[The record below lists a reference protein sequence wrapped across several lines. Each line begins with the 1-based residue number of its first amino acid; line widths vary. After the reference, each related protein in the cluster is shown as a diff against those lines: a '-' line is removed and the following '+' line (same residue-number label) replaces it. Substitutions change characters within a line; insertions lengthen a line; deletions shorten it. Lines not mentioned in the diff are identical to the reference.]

1 MVYYN
6 DVMGQKKKAV
16 FTAEP
21 EQLDEI
27 EAVVRSGRYRSASAF
42 LREAIREKL
51 ARLRR
56 ERLEQQVAQYCAE
69 SDSLDDAGLIG
80 IQAIDDDS

>member
-1 MVYYN
+1 
-6 DVMGQKKKAV
+6 MGHLKRKAV

-21 EQLDEI
+21 EQLDQI
-27 EAVVRSGRYRSASAF
+27 EAVVSSGRYRSTSAF

-69 SDSLDDAGLIG
+69 GDSLDDTELIG
-80 IQAIDDDS
+80 LQAIDDDS

>member
-1 MVYYN
+1 MEHT
-6 DVMGQKKKAV
+6 KRKAV

-21 EQLDEI
+21 EQLDQI
-27 EAVVRSGRYRSASAF
+27 EAFVRSGRYRSTSAF

-56 ERLEQQVAQYCAE
+56 ERLERQVAQYCAE
-69 SDSLDDAGLIG
+69 GHPLEDDELIG
-80 IQAIDDDS
+80 LQAIDEDDS

>member
-1 MVYYN
+1 ML
-6 DVMGQKKKAV
+6 KKKAV

-27 EAVVRSGRYRSASAF
+27 EAVVRSGRYKSTSAF

-51 ARLRR
+51 ARIRR
-56 ERLEQQVAQYCAE
+56 ERLEKQVAQYCAE
-69 SDSLDDAGLIG
+69 ADSLDDAGLIG

>member
-1 MVYYN
+1 V
-6 DVMGQKKKAV
+6 GTAKKKAV

-21 EQLDEI
+21 EQLEKI
-27 EAVVRSGRYRSASAF
+27 EAEVRSGRYRSASEF

-56 ERLEQQVAQYCAE
+56 ERLTEQVASYCAE
-69 SDSLDDAGLIG
+69 GRSLEDEELIGLQALDDE
-80 IQAIDDDS
+80 DR